1 MENIITLSIGLGLFV
16 SLFFSEFFG
25 IAAGGMVVPGYI
37 ALYLNK
43 PLVIMTTVLVSLL
56 TYFIVNSLGAFMIIY
71 GKRRTVLMILLGFL
85 LGWLIRLLEP
95 IPLGPQVVELSIVG
109 YIIPGLIA
117 IWMDRQGIIETVTAL
132 VTSSTIVRLVL
143 IIIFGREITIL

>member
-1 MENIITLSIGLGLFV
+1 METIITVSIGLGLAV

-43 PLVIMTTVLVSLL
+43 PVVILCTISVGLV
-56 TYFIVNSLGAFMIIY
+56 TYFIVNSLGSFVIIY
-71 GKRRTVLMILLGFL
+71 GKRRTVLMILIGFL
-85 LGWLIRLLEP
+85 LGWLVRSLVFIP
-95 IPLGPQVVELSIVG
+95 IGPEVIDLTVVG

-117 IWMDRQGIIETVTAL
+117 IWMDRQGILETVTAL
-132 VTSSTIVRLVL
+132 VTSSAIVRLVL
-143 IIIFGREITIL
+143 ILVFGKELSL

>member
-1 MENIITLSIGLGLFV
+1 MDNIIIVSIGLGLCV
-16 SLFFSEFFG
+16 SLLFSEFFG

-37 ALYLNK
+37 ALYLNR
-43 PLVIMTTVLVSLL
+43 PIVIVITVLVSLL

-71 GKRRTVLMILLGFL
+71 GKRRTVLTIIIGFL

-95 IPLGPQVVELSIVG
+95 VPLGPQAVELSIVG

-117 IWMDRQGIIETVTAL
+117 IWMDRQGIIETVASL
-132 VTSSTIVRLVL
+132 VTSSTIVRLIL
-143 IIIFGREITIL
+143 IIIFGRELTI

>member
-1 MENIITLSIGLGLFV
+1 MDNIIIVSIGLGLCV
-16 SLFFSEFFG
+16 SLLFSEFFG

-37 ALYLNK
+37 ALYLNR
-43 PLVIMTTVLVSLL
+43 PIVIVITVLVSLL

-71 GKRRTVLMILLGFL
+71 GKRRTVFTIIIGFL

-95 IPLGPQVVELSIVG
+95 VPLGPQAVELSIVG

-117 IWMDRQGIIETVTAL
+117 IWMDRQGIIETVASL
-132 VTSSTIVRLVL
+132 VTSSTIVRLIL
-143 IIIFGREITIL
+143 IIIFGRELTI

>member
-1 MENIITLSIGLGLFV
+1 MENIITLSIGLGLCV
-16 SLFFSEFFG
+16 SLLFSEFFG

-37 ALYLNK
+37 ALYLNR
-43 PLVIMTTVLVSLL
+43 PLVIITTVLVSLL

-85 LGWLIRLLEP
+85 LGWLVRLMEP
-95 IPLGPQVVELSIVG
+95 IPLGPQAVELSIVG

-132 VTSSTIVRLVL
+132 VTSSTIVRLIL
-143 IIIFGREITIL
+143 IILFGREIMI

>member
-1 MENIITLSIGLGLFV
+1 MENIIIASIGLGLCV

-37 ALYLNK
+37 ALYLNR
-43 PLVIMTTVLVSLL
+43 PLVIITTVLVSLL
-56 TYFIVNSLGAFMIIY
+56 TYFIVNSLGGFMIIY

-85 LGWLIRLLEP
+85 LGWLVRLLEP
-95 IPLGPQVVELSIVG
+95 MPLGPQAVELSIVG

-117 IWMDRQGIIETVTAL
+117 IWMDRQGIIETITAL

-143 IIIFGREITIL
+143 IILYGRELMV

>member
-1 MENIITLSIGLGLFV
+1 METIITVSIGLGLAV

-43 PLVIMTTVLVSLL
+43 PVVILCTISVGLV
-56 TYFIVNSLGAFMIIY
+56 TYFIVNSLGSFVIIY
-71 GKRRTVLMILLGFL
+71 GKRRTVLMILIGFL
-85 LGWLIRLLEP
+85 LGWLVRSLVFIP
-95 IPLGPQVVELSIVG
+95 IGPEVIDLSVVG

-117 IWMDRQGIIETVTAL
+117 IWMDRQGILETVTAL
-132 VTSSTIVRLVL
+132 VTSSAIVRLAL
-143 IIIFGREITIL
+143 ILVFGKELSI

>member
-1 MENIITLSIGLGLFV
+1 MEHIISVSIGLGLCV

-43 PLVIMTTVLVSLL
+43 PIIILSTILVSMV
-56 TYFIVNSLGAFMIIY
+56 TYFIVNSLGAFVIIY
-71 GKRRTVLMILLGFL
+71 GKRRTVLMILVGFL
-85 LGWLIRLLEP
+85 LGWLVRSLVYVP
-95 IPLGPQVVELSIVG
+95 MGPEVIDLTVVG

-117 IWMDRQGIIETVTAL
+117 IWPCVAGVPGC
-132 VTSSTIVRLVL
+132 
-143 IIIFGREITIL
+143 FILLRRAGW

>member
-1 MENIITLSIGLGLFV
+1 MENIITLSIGLGLCV
-16 SLFFSEFFG
+16 SLLFSEFFG

-43 PLVIMTTVLVSLL
+43 PLVILSTVVVSLL

-71 GKRRTVLMILLGFL
+71 GRRRTVLMILLGFL
-85 LGWLIRLLEP
+85 LGWLVRMLEP
-95 IPLGPQVVELSIVG
+95 VPLGPQALELSVVG

-117 IWMDRQGIIETVTAL
+117 IWIDRQGIIETAAAL
-132 VTSSTIVRLVL
+132 VTSSTIVRLIL
-143 IIIFGREITIL
+143 ILLFGREMVA

>member
-1 MENIITLSIGLGLFV
+1 MENIIIVSIGLGLCV

-37 ALYLNK
+37 ALYLNR
-43 PLVIMTTVLVSLL
+43 PMVIVVTVLVSLL

-71 GKRRTVLMILLGFL
+71 GKRRTVLTIIIGFL
-85 LGWLIRLLEP
+85 LGWLVRLFEP
-95 IPLGPQVVELSIVG
+95 IPLGPQAVELSIVG

-117 IWMDRQGIIETVTAL
+117 IWMDRQGIIETVASL
-132 VTSSTIVRLVL
+132 VTSSTIVRLIL
-143 IIIFGREITIL
+143 IIIFGMELTI